1 MRILAVDNE
10 HISSDEI
17 IKTRVNKTLKELNL
31 EDDFLFAKVMSD
43 KEICKELLEKIL
55 EVEIEK
61 IEMFEE
67 QKTIDL
73 LLESKGIRLDV
84 YVKDEN
90 NTIYNVEM
98 QRGKHKN
105 LPKRLRYYQ
114 GSIDLDLISKGEDYR
129 KLAKSY
135 IIFICTFDLFN
146 KGRHK
151 YTFQNICLEDNSI
164 VLNDEAQK
172 IILNTKGIMND
183 LSEELLEFL
192 GYVEDSTDDK
202 VKQVKGNLVKTIHK
216 RVQEVKNDVSM
227 EVEYMTLLERDR
239 EKIEEGIE
247 KERENSRLKDIGRV
261 KNLLAKK
268 FGILSNDYIK
278 KIESLDSDKLNLI
291 IENILDIENLN
302 EVEKY
307 F

>member
-1 MRILAVDNE
+1 M
-10 HISSDEI
+10 
-17 IKTRVNKTLKELNL
+17 NKTLKELNL

-43 KEICKELLEKIL
+43 KGICKELLEKIL

-61 IEMFEE
+61 VEMVEE

-135 IIFICTFDLFN
+135 IIFICTFDLFK

-151 YTFQNICLEDNSI
+151 YTFQNISLEDNSI
-164 VLNDEAQK
+164 ILNDEAQK

-183 LSEELLEFL
+183 LNEELLEFL
-192 GYVEDSTDDK
+192 GYVEDSTEDN
-202 VKQVKGNLVKTIHK
+202 VKNIKGNLVKTIHK
-216 RVQEVKNDVSM
+216 RVKEVKNDVSM

-247 KERENSRLKDIGRV
+247 KERENSRLKDIEIV
-261 KNLLAKK
+261 KNLLTKK
-268 FGILSNDYIK
+268 FGTLNNEYNK
-278 KIESLDSDKLNLI
+278 KIESLDSDKLNSI
-291 IENILDIENLN
+291 IEDILDIENLN

>member
-1 MRILAVDNE
+1 M
-10 HISSDEI
+10 
-17 IKTRVNKTLKELNL
+17 NKTLRELNL

-43 KEICKELLEKIL
+43 KEICRELLEKIL
-55 EVEIEK
+55 EIEIEK
-61 IEMFEE
+61 VEMVEE

-90 NTIYNVEM
+90 STIYNVEM

-151 YTFQNICLEDNSI
+151 YTFQSVCLEDNEI
-164 VLNDEAQK
+164 ILNDEAQK
-172 IILNTKGIMND
+172 IVLNTRGIMND

-192 GYVEDSTDDK
+192 AYVEDSTDDT
-202 VKQVKGNLVKTIHK
+202 VHGAKGNLVKTIHK
-216 RVQEVKNDVSM
+216 RVQEVKNDISV
-227 EVEYMTLLERDR
+227 EVEFMTLLERDR
-239 EKIEEGIE
+239 EKIEEGREEGKEEKALEIAKEMLKDNEPIE
-247 KERENSRLKDIGRV
+247 KIIKYSKLSREEILK
-261 KNLLAKK
+261 
-268 FGILSNDYIK
+268 IK
-278 KIESLDSDKLNLI
+278 I
-291 IENILDIENLN
+291 
-302 EVEKY
+302 
-307 F
+307 

>member
-1 MRILAVDNE
+1 MRILTVDSE

-17 IKTRVNKTLKELNL
+17 KKARVNKTLKELNL

-55 EVEIEK
+55 GIEIEK
-61 IEMFEE
+61 VEMVEE

-151 YTFQNICLEDNSI
+151 YTFQSVCLEDNNVI
-164 VLNDEAQK
+164 LNDEAQK
-172 IILNTKGIMND
+172 IVLNTKGMMND

-192 GYVEDSTDDK
+192 AYVEDSTEDT
-202 VKQVKGNLVKTIHK
+202 VNHSKGNLVKNIHK
-216 RVQEVKNDVSM
+216 RVQDVKNDISV
-227 EVEYMTLLERDR
+227 EVEFMTLLERDR
-239 EKIEEGIE
+239 EKIEEGKVE
-247 KERENSRLKDIGRV
+247 
-261 KNLLAKK
+261 LLIKQLIKK
-268 FGILSNDYIK
+268 FKVIPDEYK
-278 KIESLDSDKLNLI
+278 DKLKSLSE
-291 IENILDIENLN
+291 ENIELIATEIFDMKSIEDLK
-302 EVEKY
+302 KY

>member
-1 MRILAVDNE
+1 M
-10 HISSDEI
+10 
-17 IKTRVNKTLKELNL
+17 KKTLKDLNL

-61 IEMFEE
+61 VEMIQE

-105 LPKRLRYYQ
+105 LAKRLRYYQ

-129 KLAKSY
+129 KLTKSY
-135 IIFICTFDLFN
+135 IIFICTFDLFF

-151 YTFQNICLEDNSI
+151 YAFRNICLEDNSI
-164 VLNDEAQK
+164 ELNDEAEK
-172 IILNTKGIMND
+172 IILNTKGFMKD

-192 GYVEDSTDDK
+192 AYVEDSRDEV
-202 VKQVKGNLVKTIHK
+202 VKNFNGNLVKSIHK

-227 EVEYMTLLERDR
+227 EVEFMTLLERDR
-239 EKIEEGIE
+239 EKIEEGEKKKALEIALEMLKDNEPIE
-247 KERENSRLKDIGRV
+247 KIIKYSKLSKEEILK
-261 KNLLAKK
+261 
-268 FGILSNDYIK
+268 IK
-278 KIESLDSDKLNLI
+278 I
-291 IENILDIENLN
+291 
-302 EVEKY
+302 
-307 F
+307 